1 MDAGTTINDTISD
14 SEINELNTRRNS
26 LLSYHETKI
35 EKLKQEIELANKII
49 EQEKEENDKILNIMI
64 QAGQKKEIRIDFESR
79 FNDFRRQNETIAKIS
94 KENKYSKRGDSYLE
108 NIYKKSKHND
118 GLLIYHEK
126 QNKTKEFKSQLMKG
140 QIKPNA
146 ENLDSKIKRLGIEY
160 KDVFKIINDQ
170 NPVDFRESLIL
181 KTVIPDLA
189 TTNQQDQ
196 HEIIPTERFPNP
208 YEKVFPMYDMTE
220 RRPDYKKISYLGLD
234 DHINFSE
241 DLFNIKDTGDYE
253 QVYKI
258 KDKTKELS
266 KYINHNSIIGD
277 RNFLYNETTYANYKD
292 LTRYARDRTRQSVNL
307 KGVLEDDYI
316 DHYKATILEKEQEG
330 DFEWSDILLEPEKNI
345 DKRLRSLRF
354 DDMINIISGKI
365 SDYELHEKIH
375 DKRPIKTL
383 DEMTGYLSNLA
394 VNLEARKAKRIVEKK
409 QKQAEDEINKNQFKK
424 GFGTMLLM
432 EVNKK
437 TQDEEILNV
446 ESKID
451 KEKYQTIFNQFL
463 INNKIQ
469 PKTSGRF
476 GESSSSEQEKTVAR
490 NIASKNLGTSNEM
503 IEEIIVEIDVKIENK
518 MKELLSMAQTEP
530 RKLNMLIDGML
541 QSDDPAQ
548 TKLAMFLAK
557 YQVVNQEIDMEWMR
571 DPEKQSNHDYSI
583 RSSPIKQSPNK
594 SVVERFSPIRL
605 REF

>member
-1 MDAGTTINDTISD
+1 
-14 SEINELNTRRNS
+14 
-26 LLSYHETKI
+26 
-35 EKLKQEIELANKII
+35 
-49 EQEKEENDKILNIMI
+49 
-64 QAGQKKEIRIDFESR
+64 
-79 FNDFRRQNETIAKIS
+79 
-94 KENKYSKRGDSYLE
+94 
-108 NIYKKSKHND
+108 
-118 GLLIYHEK
+118 
-126 QNKTKEFKSQLMKG
+126 
-140 QIKPNA
+140 
-146 ENLDSKIKRLGIEY
+146 
-160 KDVFKIINDQ
+160 
-170 NPVDFRESLIL
+170 
-181 KTVIPDLA
+181 
-189 TTNQQDQ
+189 
-196 HEIIPTERFPNP
+196 
-208 YEKVFPMYDMTE
+208 
-220 RRPDYKKISYLGLD
+220 
-234 DHINFSE
+234 
-241 DLFNIKDTGDYE
+241 
-253 QVYKI
+253 
-258 KDKTKELS
+258 
-266 KYINHNSIIGD
+266 
-277 RNFLYNETTYANYKD
+277 
-292 LTRYARDRTRQSVNL
+292 
-307 KGVLEDDYI
+307 
-316 DHYKATILEKEQEG
+316 
-330 DFEWSDILLEPEKNI
+330 
-345 DKRLRSLRF
+345 
-354 DDMINIISGKI
+354 
-365 SDYELHEKIH
+365 
-375 DKRPIKTL
+375 
-383 DEMTGYLSNLA
+383 MTGYLSNLA